1 MKREDNITNKIDWVT
16 VLIYC
21 AIVFLGW
28 LNIYAVTYDE
38 NAQTSI
44 FSLDLNSGRQLVF
57 IGGSLIIIAAILIID
72 RQFYE
77 TFAYIIYG
85 LLLFMLLLVP
95 IIGKEVGGNKAW
107 LGIGSFGVQPSEFAK
122 FATALVVAKTIGSIG
137 FKMDNLRNQLIL
149 FALIGTPMFLIL
161 LQKDTGTAMVF
172 SVFVLVFFR
181 EGMSPFLIII
191 GIACAVIL
199 IIDRQ
204 FYETFAYI
212 IYGLLLFMLLLVPII
227 GKEVGGNK
235 AWLGIGSFGVQPSE
249 FAKFA
254 TALVVAKTI
263 GSIGFKMDNLRNQLI
278 LFALIG
284 TPMFLI
290 LLQKDTGTAMVFSV
304 FVLVFFREGMSPF
317 LIIIGIACAV
327 IFVLTLLVDNQL
339 YLHVGVAVLLI
350 LAILMG
356 RKKFKR
362 IAMLTAGAL
371 AIVMVIASVDYIV
384 SDVLKP
390 HQQNRIKALIN
401 PDADPLG
408 FGWNVTQSKIAIGS
422 GGFLGKGFLEGT
434 QTKFDFVPEQ
444 STDFI
449 FCTIGEEH
457 GWIGSLFT
465 IALFM
470 LLLLRILFLAERQ
483 KNKFA
488 RVYGYSVAC
497 ILFFHF
503 AVNIG
508 MTIGLF
514 PVIGIPL
521 PFFSYGGSSL
531 WGFTILLF
539 IFLKLDA
546 HRMQVLQRL

>member
-1 MKREDNITNKIDWVT
+1 MKREDSITHKIDWVT
-16 VLIYC
+16 VLIY
-21 AIVFLGW
+21 ATIVISGW

-38 NAQTSI
+38 NAATSI

-57 IGGSLIIIAAILIID
+57 IGGSVLIILAILIID

-85 LLLFMLLLVP
+85 LLLLMLLLVP
-95 IIGKEVGGNKAW
+95 LIGKEVGGNKAW

-137 FKMDNLRNQLIL
+137 FRMDNMRNQIIL
-149 FALIGTPMFLIL
+149 FALIAAPMLLIL
-161 LQKDTGTAMVF
+161 LQKDTGTALVF
-172 SVFVLVFFR
+172 TVFLLVFFR
-181 EGMSPFLIII
+181 EGMSPFI
-191 GIACAVIL
+191 
-199 IIDRQ
+199 
-204 FYETFAYI
+204 
-212 IYGLLLFMLLLVPII
+212 
-227 GKEVGGNK
+227 
-235 AWLGIGSFGVQPSE
+235 
-249 FAKFA
+249 
-254 TALVVAKTI
+254 
-263 GSIGFKMDNLRNQLI
+263 
-278 LFALIG
+278 
-284 TPMFLI
+284 I
-290 LLQKDTGTAMVFSV
+290 LL
-304 FVLVFFREGMSPF
+304 GMAF
-317 LIIIGIACAV
+317 AI
-327 IFVLTLLVDNQL
+327 IFVLALLVENQYYLYIGIGTLL
-339 YLHVGVAVLLI
+339 AI
-350 LAILMG
+350 AILTG

-362 IAMLTAGAL
+362 IALLTFAAL
-371 AIVMVIASVDYIV
+371 SVVMVIESVDYIV
-384 SDVLKP
+384 HNILKP

-422 GGFLGKGFLEGT
+422 GGFFGKGFLEGT

-470 LLLLRILFLAERQ
+470 ALLLRVVFLAERQ

>member
-149 FALIGTPMFLIL
+149 FALIGAPMFLIL

-181 EGMSPFLIII
+181 EGMLPFLIII
-191 GIACAVIL
+191 GIACA
-199 IIDRQ
+199 
-204 FYETFAYI
+204 
-212 IYGLLLFMLLLVPII
+212 M
-227 GKEVGGNK
+227 
-235 AWLGIGSFGVQPSE
+235 
-249 FAKFA
+249 
-254 TALVVAKTI
+254 
-263 GSIGFKMDNLRNQLI
+263 
-278 LFALIG
+278 
-284 TPMFLI
+284 
-290 LLQKDTGTAMVFSV
+290 
-304 FVLVFFREGMSPF
+304 
-317 LIIIGIACAV
+317 